1 MALSLPLLRDLL
13 VTTAR
18 ETMDDDVP
26 TMAAAIAYSTL
37 FALPPLLVLI
47 VGLAGAVFGPAA
59 VQEALV
65 GEVGGIVGA
74 EAEEAIRGM
83 IVGAGDLG
91 SGLGAKLVGLLT
103 LVVGATGAFG
113 QLQKALN
120 RAWEVAPEEGGGL
133 RAVLMKRLLSFG
145 LVLTIAFLLLVSL
158 AVSAA
163 LAAVG
168 DAATAVASD
177 TLASPLMGAANAL
190 VSLVVIT
197 ALFAMLFK
205 VLPDVD
211 LAWRDV
217 LVGAAVTALLFTVGK
232 TLIGLY
238 IGRADPGSAF
248 GAAGSVVLILLWI
261 YYSAL
266 IVLVGAEFT
275 QAWATQVGGG
285 ARVSDGA
292 VAAPDASSPQAT
304 TAEGGA
310 TTDAPVTPA
319 ETPTSAG
326 GFSIEDAS
334 SGVVRR

>member
-26 TMAAAIAYSTL
+26 TMAAAIAYSTI

-47 VGLAGAVFGPAA
+47 VGLAGAVFGADA
-59 VQEALV
+59 VQEALLGEAGTLV
-65 GEVGGIVGA
+65 GPG
-74 EAEEAIRGM
+74 AEEAVEAM
-83 IVGAGDLG
+83 IANAGDLG
-91 SGLGAKLVGLLT
+91 TGLGAKLVGLLT

-120 RAWEVAPEEGGGL
+120 RAWEVEPAPGGGL
-133 RAVLMKRLLSFG
+133 RALLMKRVLSFG

-168 DAATAVASD
+168 DAASAVATD
-177 TLASPLMGAANAL
+177 TLAAPLMGVLNTV
-190 VSLVVIT
+190 VSLGVI
-197 ALFAMLFK
+197 ALLFAMMFK
-205 VLPDVD
+205 LLPDAEI
-211 LAWRDV
+211 AWRDV
-217 LVGAAVTALLFTVGK
+217 AVGAAVTALLFTVGK
-232 TLIGLY
+232 MLIGLY
-238 IGRADPGSAF
+238 LGRADPGSAF

-261 YYSAL
+261 YYSSL

-275 QAWATQVGGG
+275 QAWAVQAGEGVQP
-285 ARVSDGA
+285 SEDA
-292 VAAPDASSPQAT
+292 VAAPDASTPEVAP
-304 TAEGGA
+304 AEGGA
-310 TTDAPVTPA
+310 TADAPVTPA